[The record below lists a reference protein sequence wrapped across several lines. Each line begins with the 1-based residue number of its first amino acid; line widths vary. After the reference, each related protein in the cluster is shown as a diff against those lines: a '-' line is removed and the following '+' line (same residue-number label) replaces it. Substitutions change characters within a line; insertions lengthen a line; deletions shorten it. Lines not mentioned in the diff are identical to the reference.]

1 MSTSVNIR
9 QHRGGGGVDERRS
22 CSSGECRMLS
32 IISHKREAA
41 FSRDAWSHTDKGASR
56 DKGSFR
62 EKRSTRRFCFRPQNG
77 ENTSPEETSPKP
89 PLFTIFFSAAAR
101 HHKLRVRLPVIRLAD
116 AEIDAPTE
124 IMGRTTT
131 DNGFD
136 RRNDIEWPR
145 FLWVPFP

>member
-1 MSTSVNIR
+1 MMNLFPWESTDYNECSVR
-9 QHRGGGGVDERRS
+9 T
-22 CSSGECRMLS
+22 
-32 IISHKREAA
+32 A
-41 FSRDAWSHTDKGASR
+41 FR
-56 DKGSFR
+56 
-62 EKRSTRRFCFRPQNG
+62 
-77 ENTSPEETSPKP
+77 
-89 PLFTIFFSAAAR
+89 AAAR

-136 RRNDIEWPR
+136 RRNDIDWPR